1 MKRIMAVFGTRPD
14 TIKMMPVLEEIRR
27 HPDELSLFSLST
39 GQHRQMLD
47 DVLRAFGHEP
57 DMDLDIMR
65 ADQSL
70 TDIVTRGLPAIG
82 QAIKDHS
89 PDLVLVHGDT
99 STGFTAA
106 LAAYYAGVK
115 VGHVEAGLR
124 TFDKRNPF
132 PEEMNRKLI
141 GAISD
146 LHFAPLDT
154 HRDNLVREG
163 VGEDAVYLT
172 GNTGID
178 AVLSVASKGWAGASD
193 RLVAEAIGGQGRL
206 ILVTAHRRES
216 IGEGIEGICES
227 VKRLLARYPDVKALF
242 PVHPNPRVQSTVRR
256 ILDGVERCHL
266 VSPMS
271 YPDMVAAMK
280 ASYFCMSD
288 SGGIQEEA
296 PALGKPVLVLREVTE
311 RPEGVEAGTLK
322 LAGLDPDR
330 IAELAS
336 ELLDDRSEYLRMAG
350 SVNPFGDGSS
360 SRRIVQAILHSF
372 GLGPRPGDFEW
383 RNRKA

>member
-14 TIKMMPVLEEIRR
+14 TIKMMPVLEELQR
-27 HPDELSLFSLST
+27 HPDEFSLFSLST

-47 DVLRAFGHEP
+47 DVLWAFGHEP
-57 DMDLDIMR
+57 DLDLGIMR
-65 ADQSL
+65 PDQSL
-70 TDIVTRGLPAIG
+70 ADIVSRGLPAIG
-82 QAIKDHS
+82 DAIKGCS

-124 TFDKRNPF
+124 TYDKWNPF

-146 LHFAPLDT
+146 IHFAPLDT
-154 HRDNLVREG
+154 HRDNLLREG
-163 VGEDAVYLT
+163 VEEASIYVT

-178 AVLSVASKGWAGASD
+178 AVLSVARKGGAAAD
-193 RLVAEAIGGQGRL
+193 GMVAEALKGEGRL

-216 IGEGIEGICES
+216 IGDGIKGICEA
-227 VKRLLARYPDVKALF
+227 VKRLLAAYPDVKALF
-242 PVHPNPRVQSTVRR
+242 PVHPNPRVQGTVRAM
-256 ILDGVERCHL
+256 LEGVERCHL

-280 ASYFCMSD
+280 ACCFCMSD

-311 RPEGVEAGTLK
+311 RPEGVQSGTLK

-330 IAELAS
+330 IVKLAG
-336 ELLDDRSEYLRMAG
+336 ELLDDRDEYIRMAT
-350 SVNPFGDGSS
+350 SVNPFGDGKSS
-360 SRRIVQAILHSF
+360 ERIVEAILHSF
-372 GLGPRPGDFEW
+372 GLGERPDDFNW

>member
-1 MKRIMAVFGTRPD
+1 
-14 TIKMMPVLEEIRR
+14 MMPVLEEIRR
-27 HPDELSLFSLST
+27 HPEELGLFSLST

-47 DVLRAFGHEP
+47 DVLDAFGHEP
-57 DMDLDIMR
+57 DRDLGIMKP
-65 ADQSL
+65 DQSL
-70 TDIVTRGLPAIG
+70 ADIVTRGLPAIG
-82 QAIKDHS
+82 EAIKDCS

-106 LAAYYAGVK
+106 LAAFYAGVR

-124 TFDKRNPF
+124 TYDKRNPF

-154 HRDNLVREG
+154 HKANLLREG
-163 VGEDAVYLT
+163 VDEGSVYVT

-178 AVLSVASKGWAGASD
+178 AVLSVARKAAEAHDG
-193 RLVAEAIGGQGRL
+193 RVAEAIRGAGRL

-216 IGEGIEGICES
+216 IGDGIKGICEA
-227 VKRLLARYPDVKALF
+227 VRRLLASYPDVKVLL
-242 PVHPNPRVQSTVRR
+242 PVHPNPRVQGTVRA
-256 ILDGVERCHL
+256 ILEGVERCHL
-266 VSPMS
+266 VPPMS
-271 YPDMVAAMK
+271 YPDMVAAMR

-296 PALGKPVLVLREVTE
+296 PALGKPVIVLRELTE
-311 RPEGVEAGTLK
+311 RPEGVQAGTLK
-322 LAGLDPDR
+322 LAGMDPER
-330 IAELAS
+330 ITRLAG
-336 ELLDDRSEYLRMAG
+336 ELLCDREEYQRMAA
-350 SVNPFGDGSS
+350 SANPYGDGSS
-360 SRRIVQAILHSF
+360 SKRIVEAILHSF
-372 GLGPRPGDFEW
+372 GLGERPEDFNW

>member
-1 MKRIMAVFGTRPD
+1 
-14 TIKMMPVLEEIRR
+14 MMPVLEEIHK

-57 DMDLDIMR
+57 DCDLGIMR
-65 ADQSL
+65 PDQSL
-70 TDIVTRGLPAIG
+70 EDIVTNGLPAIG
-82 QAIKDHS
+82 KAIRDHS

-106 LAAYYAGVK
+106 LAAYYAGTR

-124 TFDKRNPF
+124 TFDKWNPF

-154 HRDNLVREG
+154 HRANLLNEG
-163 VGEDAVYLT
+163 AGEGSIYVT

-178 AVLSVASKGWAGASD
+178 AVLSVASRSAGEAHD
-193 RLVAEAIGGQGRL
+193 GLVADALKGAGRL

-216 IGEGIEGICES
+216 IGDGITGICEA
-227 VKRLLARYPDVKALF
+227 VKRLLVRYQDVKVLL
-242 PVHPNPRVQSTVRR
+242 PVHPNPRVQGTVRA

-311 RPEGVEAGTLK
+311 RPEGIRSGTLK

-330 IAELAS
+330 IGELAG
-336 ELLDDRSEYLRMAG
+336 ELLDDRTEYMRMAE
-350 SVNPFGDGSS
+350 SVNPFGDGRSS
-360 SRRIVQAILHSF
+360 KRIVEAILHSF
-372 GLGPRPGDFEW
+372 GLGPRPDDFDW